1 MAAKVSLALNVI
13 YDILIMDADG
23 QRLALERFKNL
34 DAARRRL
41 TVLAAQYTGTKVTPW
56 NRNRRAILAE
66 TNGY

>member
-1 MAAKVSLALNVI
+1 
-13 YDILIMDADG
+13 MDADG
-23 QRLALERFKNL
+23 QRLALESFKNL

-41 TVLAAQYTGTKVTPW
+41 PMLAAQYPGTKVTPW

>member
-23 QRLALERFKNL
+23 QRLALESFKNL

-41 TVLAAQYTGTKVTPW
+41 PVLAAQHPGTKVTPW